1 MIDSKYISTDEFFA
15 IEFHRP
21 FQQRIIPWWA
31 QYDFPLTT
39 AIEFWDGV
47 GDALKKASD
56 AS

>member
-1 MIDSKYISTDEFFA
+1 MIDSKYIYADEFFA

-21 FQQRIIPWWA
+21 LQQRIIPRWA
-31 QYDFPLTT
+31 QYNFPLTT